1 MLESPSETVVRS
13 LAAFAWGLPFGLA
26 YLGRSGRS
34 VGLAYLGC
42 SILVDLAR
50 PCRSGHLELAYLDRS
65 AHELAYLDCSA
76 RVELAYLGRSA
87 RVDLAY
93 LGRSGRSNEFQCFL
107 ALAHHSHHLAQVSE
121 LELCQWALTRERGT
135 IWFSCSIALSL
146 ASGLFRVFS

>member
-13 LAAFAWGLPFGLA
+13 LAELAWGLPFDLA

-34 VGLAYLGC
+34 VGLAYLGH
-42 SILVDLAR
+42 SILVDLAC

-121 LELCQWALTRERGT
+121 LELCQWALTREHGT

-146 ASGLFRVFS
+146 ASVLFRVFS

>member
-1 MLESPSETVVRS
+1 MVRS
-13 LAAFAWGLPFGLA
+13 LAELAWGLPFDLA

-34 VGLAYLGC
+34 VGLAYLGH
-42 SILVDLAR
+42 SILVDLAC